1 MEDSNSISSQSSVP
15 QKRGRGRPRKA
26 DTASVSVDTI
36 GSGEANDSGTQPAKR
51 GRGRPPK
58 SASAQST
65 SPGQLSE
72 ASADMLQQRTA
83 SNPRET
89 AAIGDDVA
97 YD

>member
-1 MEDSNSISSQSSVP
+1 MP

-26 DTASVSVDTI
+26 DIASASVDVTGI
-36 GSGEANDSGTQPAKR
+36 GEADGSATQPAKR

-58 SASAQST
+58 GASAPST
-65 SPGQLSE
+65 DPGQLSE

-89 AAIGDDVA
+89 AIVGDDVA